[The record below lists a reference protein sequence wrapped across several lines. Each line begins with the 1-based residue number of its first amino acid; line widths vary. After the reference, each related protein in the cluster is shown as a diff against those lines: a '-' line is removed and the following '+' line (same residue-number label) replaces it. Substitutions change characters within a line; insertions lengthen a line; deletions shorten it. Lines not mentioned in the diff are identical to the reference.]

1 MTKPFMKCVSWYL
14 VVAMFILG
22 TVPNVYAGL
31 SPSEVI
37 NLSGV
42 DRASDLQ
49 SIQNILEIKMVA
61 QRLNQLGFTGNEI
74 QARLCR
80 LDDDQIHR
88 LALNLDDI
96 KVGSGG
102 FEVLV
107 VFLLIGILI
116 AVWLRIMGKTVIV
129 K

>member
-1 MTKPFMKCVSWYL
+1 MTKPFLKCVSWYL
-14 VVAMFILG
+14 VVAMFLLG
-22 TVPNVYAGL
+22 AVPNVYAGL

-37 NLSGV
+37 NISGV

-49 SIQNILEIKMVA
+49 SIQNILEMKMVA
-61 QRLNQLGFTGNEI
+61 QRLDQIGFTKNEI
-74 QARLCR
+74 QARLCQ

-96 KVGSGG
+96 KIGSGG

-107 VFLLIGILI
+107 VVLLIGILI
-116 AVWLRIMGKTVIV
+116 AVWLRVMGKKVIIQ
-129 K
+129 

>member
-1 MTKPFMKCVSWYL
+1 MTKPFLKCVSWYL

-22 TVPNVYAGL
+22 AVPNVYAGL

-37 NLSGV
+37 NISGV

-49 SIQNILEIKMVA
+49 SIQNILEMKMVA
-61 QRLNQLGFTGNEI
+61 QRLNQIGFTKNEI
-74 QARLCR
+74 QARLCQ

-96 KVGSGG
+96 KIGSGG

-107 VFLLIGILI
+107 VVLLIGILI
-116 AVWLRIMGKTVIV
+116 AVWLRVMGKKVIIQ
-129 K
+129 